1 MNFGMEN
8 AFSLALHFFPA
19 CKWMRPKQNEI
30 CMWGREEN
38 SVYFVYKTRLIRF
51 PNVWLQQN
59 QKKNLRVKK
68 LDLNQLNR
76 LQLFTIYSTITRR
89 YTLRG
94 QTEVPFFQGYSNKK
108 GTDRTKLEKN
118 ANQIATTTDA
128 RFERYAF
135 LYSAIYTAD
144 MHVCV
149 QVPLLFATPAPQF
162 QRSWGVK

>member
-1 MNFGMEN
+1 MHFLLRCIFFQLVNGCGPNRMKYVCGEGKRTDCILYIRLAEYAFGMFDYN
-8 AFSLALHFFPA
+8 
-19 CKWMRPKQNEI
+19 KIN
-30 CMWGREEN
+30 
-38 SVYFVYKTRLIRF
+38 
-51 PNVWLQQN
+51 
-59 QKKNLRVKK
+59 KKNLRVKK

-76 LQLFTIYSTITRR
+76 LQLITIYSTITRR
-89 YTLRG
+89 YTLRE

-149 QVPLLFATPAPQF
+149 CVQVPLLFATPAPQF
-162 QRSWGVK
+162 QRS

>member
-1 MNFGMEN
+1 M
-8 AFSLALHFFPA
+8 
-19 CKWMRPKQNEI
+19 
-30 CMWGREEN
+30 
-38 SVYFVYKTRLIRF
+38 YFVYKTRLIRF
-51 PNVWLQQN
+51 QNVDYNKN
-59 QKKNLRVKK
+59 QLNLRVKK
-68 LDLNQLNR
+68 LDLNRFNR

-89 YTLRG
+89 YTLRD

-144 MHVCV
+144 MQVCV
-149 QVPLLFATPAPQF
+149 CASTVVICDTSAAIPTKLRRKITTP
-162 QRSWGVK
+162 